1 MSTVTETS
9 PDGDFNSK
17 DFAAMAFAHST
28 PIITITILRIVSFIG
43 LGYCATNVPFNC
55 GLQPVGFDFSAWHSD
70 RTADMKRRI
79 VPDVPIMSICH
90 VVRTIFITGGGIR
103 YCNFVT

>member
-1 MSTVTETS
+1 
-9 PDGDFNSK
+9 
-17 DFAAMAFAHST
+17 MAFAHST
-28 PIITITILRIVSFIG
+28 PIITITILRIGFIG

-55 GLQPVGFDFSAWHSD
+55 GLPPVGFDFSAWHSD